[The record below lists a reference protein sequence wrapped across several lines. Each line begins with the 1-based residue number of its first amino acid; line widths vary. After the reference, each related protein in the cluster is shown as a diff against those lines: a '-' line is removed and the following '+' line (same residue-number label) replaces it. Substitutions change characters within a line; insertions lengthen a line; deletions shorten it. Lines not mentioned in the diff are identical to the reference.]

1 MKTLNK
7 MLFLGLLGLFNLW
20 LAGLLAPLTQG
31 AATARQA
38 FNFAYSSEQWGTAGA
53 GSGSGSTLDFTR
65 PTRRVLLPL
74 LQKLGAKSMIDAPCG
89 GMLWMAPFLREDVA
103 PVIPGFRYLGVDVV
117 DAIMAANKEKFAAEK
132 TWSFDRVDLSTT
144 VLPNG
149 YDVLFSRD
157 AFQHMPMEAVV
168 KILRM
173 MSKSDAKWL
182 IAGSYDK
189 GKNHRTTWGGA
200 LVLRRSAQASV
211 QSGRQRGDD
220 PGVRGQIVFSQPRAE
235 DLSRLQH
242 QGLLAQRRFRGDGS
256 SRTRLLVA
264 AGRTAMGP
272 RAYARG
278 SAGAGAAEC
287 EGPRQSQNQS
297 CFLKLKTRLLSS
309 LDQ

>member
-1 MKTLNK
+1 MKTLHK

-103 PVIPGFRYLGVDVV
+103 PAIPGFRYLGVDVV
-117 DAIMAANKEKFAAEK
+117 DTIMAANKEKFAAEK

-189 GKNHRTTWGGA
+189 GKNHRTTWGGPWYSVDLRKPPFNLDGNAEMIPESEGRLSSRNRGQKIFLVYNIKAYLRNVDFEAMAARERAYWSLREGQQWALGLTLAAA
-200 LVLRRSAQASV
+200 LVLVLQNAKGRGNLKIDPAS
-211 QSGRQRGDD
+211 
-220 PGVRGQIVFSQPRAE
+220 
-235 DLSRLQH
+235 
-242 QGLLAQRRFRGDGS
+242 
-256 SRTRLLVA
+256 
-264 AGRTAMGP
+264 
-272 RAYARG
+272 
-278 SAGAGAAEC
+278 
-287 EGPRQSQNQS
+287 
-297 CFLKLKTRLLSS
+297 
-309 LDQ
+309 